1 MAFKDLVVYGAGGM
15 GRELMWQLNDP
26 VSEKFN
32 ILGFI
37 DDDPEKLGEI
47 INGFPV
53 VGDTKWLLERKS
65 EICVAVALGN
75 PVTRRKVVEL
85 LKSNI
90 NISFP
95 NIIAPDVKIS
105 EFVRLGE
112 GCIICYA
119 NIITVNIEI
128 GDFFLLNRCCTIG
141 HDCVIG
147 DFVTL
152 NPMVSVSG
160 NVTIED
166 CVDIG
171 TGANV
176 IQGKNIGSNSVI
188 GAGAVVIRDIP
199 SDSTSVGVP
208 ATPIKF
214 KGGIT
219 L

>member
-26 VSEKFN
+26 KSEKYN

-47 INGFPV
+47 INGYPV
-53 VGDTKWLLERKS
+53 VGDTAWLLERSK
-65 EICVAVALGN
+65 EICVAVAVGN
-75 PVTRRKVVEL
+75 PAVRRKIVEKL
-85 LKSNI
+85 RANA

-95 NIIAPDVKIS
+95 NIIAPDVRIS
-105 EFVRLGE
+105 EFVKLGE

-128 GDFFLLNRCCTIG
+128 GDFFLSNRCCTIG

-147 DFVTL
+147 DYVTL

-160 NVTIED
+160 NVTVESG
-166 CVDIG
+166 VDIG
-171 TGANV
+171 TGANI
-176 IQGKNIGSNSVI
+176 IQAKTIGSDSVI
-188 GAGAVVIRDIP
+188 GAGAVVVADIP
-199 SDSTSVGVP
+199 AGCTAVGVP
-208 ATPIKF
+208 ARP
-214 KGGIT
+214 
-219 L
+219 LNN